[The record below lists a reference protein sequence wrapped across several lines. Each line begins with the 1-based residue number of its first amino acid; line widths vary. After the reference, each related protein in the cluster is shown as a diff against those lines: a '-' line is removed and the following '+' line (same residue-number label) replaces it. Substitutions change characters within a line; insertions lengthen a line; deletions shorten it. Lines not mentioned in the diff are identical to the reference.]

1 MFGEQIANIFLWA
14 VLAVLVA
21 LLFFWPGWALWVV
34 LIFFLGRL
42 RAEPLDDL
50 TQLTSRQRVLA
61 MAMILIFFLVFTP
74 IPMRLIKG

>member
-1 MFGEQIANIFLWA
+1 M
-14 VLAVLVA
+14 
-21 LLFFWPGWALWVV
+21 V

-74 IPMRLIKG
+74 IPMRVING